1 MPSRRA
7 FLKQSSLMSAGLLI
21 KPEAFFKSKTPV
33 GVQLYT
39 LRGDIAKD
47 AKGTIG
53 KVAALGY
60 KEVETFGYRE
70 GKFFDMPAAEFSQFL
85 KSVGLTSPSGH
96 YFGGGFFLKEKW
108 EEKWQPLL
116 ADAKTIGQ
124 QYVVVPFLEQ
134 ENRKAE
140 SYKNLA
146 QQLNKAGEMAKDAG
160 LQLAYH
166 NHDFEFTD
174 LGGQTGFNILLKETD
189 AKLVQIELDIYWAV
203 KAGYN
208 PKDLFKASP
217 GRYPMWHVKDMDNTE
232 KKYFT
237 EVGNGVINFKDI
249 FANAKLSGMKHF
261 FVEQDVCP
269 GPPIESVAK
278 SITYIQKNLV
288 K

>member
-1 MPSRRA
+1 MPSRRD
-7 FLKQSSLMSAGLLI
+7 FIKQSSLLSAGLLVR
-21 KPEAFFKSKTPV
+21 PGDFFKGKAPV

-39 LRGDIAKD
+39 LRGDIARD
-47 AKGTIG
+47 AKGTIEQ
-53 KVAALGY
+53 VAKLGY
-60 KEVETFGYRE
+60 KEVETFGYRD
-70 GKFFDMPAAEFSQFL
+70 GKFFNMPAAEFAQFL

-96 YFGGGFFLKEKW
+96 YFGGGYFLKDKW
-108 EEKWQPLL
+108 EEQWPALL

-134 ENRKAE
+134 ENRKVE
-140 SYKNLA
+140 SYRKLA
-146 QQLNKAGEMAKDAG
+146 GQLNKAAEMAKASG

-189 AKLVQIELDIYWAV
+189 PKLVKIELDIYWAV

-208 PKDLFKASP
+208 PNDLFKASP

-237 EVGNGVINFKDI
+237 EVGNGVINFKNI
-249 FANAKLSGMKHF
+249 FAQAKLSGMKHF

-269 GPPIESVAK
+269 GPPIESIAK
-278 SITYIQKNLV
+278 SIAYIQKNLV